1 MQPMDARRR
10 CRPRRDCVASPA
22 GYAAPMLDS
31 AATALLDPLDRLRA
45 RWLRSVAP
53 LVRPLIRSRELR
65 VAVFGSA
72 VVIAAF
78 AGTVV
83 APLLMLALGPVVL
96 GVPHVVSDVRYLVVR
111 PGLHRDVRLLP
122 AAALVGVAAVT
133 ASVLAGLAAAA
144 AAVVVRTEGRRRGV
158 ALAALAVLAAGA
170 AQLGALAPIVF
181 AHAHNA
187 IAIAL
192 WWAWRRDRPALQ
204 AVPVL
209 LVLLGAVAILSGAA
223 DAGVARF
230 AAALPAAL
238 QLDGHI
244 AALAPGAEP
253 ALAQRLVLLFAFAQS
268 VHYGIWLR
276 LMPEDDRPRH
286 TPRTSPTSV
295 APRSRSVS
303 LEPSGSSAGR
313 SPTSP
318 PRARAI
324 CVRSSSTG
332 TSSSLPPR
340 SSSRRRCEH
349 DRDGLHAGLGDRVR
363 AHPAA

>member
-1 MQPMDARRR
+1 
-10 CRPRRDCVASPA
+10 
-22 GYAAPMLDS
+22 MLDS

-286 TPRTSPTSV
+286 TPRTFGASWRALV
-295 APRSRSVS
+295 ADFGRPALAVCFVGAVGLIGWALADLAAAHEGYLRAVLFHGHLELVAAALLFTAS
-303 LEPSGSSAGR
+303 L
-313 SPTSP
+313 
-318 PRARAI
+318 RAR
-324 CVRSSSTG
+324 
-332 TSSSLPPR
+332 P
-340 SSSRRRCEH
+340 
-349 DRDGLHAGLGDRVR
+349 
-363 AHPAA
+363 